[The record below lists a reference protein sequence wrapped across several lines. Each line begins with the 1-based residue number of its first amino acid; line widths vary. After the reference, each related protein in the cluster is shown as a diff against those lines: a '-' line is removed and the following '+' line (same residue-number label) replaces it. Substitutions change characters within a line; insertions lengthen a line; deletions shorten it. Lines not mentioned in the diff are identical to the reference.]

1 MNIDMTK
8 TLRELRKQ
16 KNVTQEQ
23 LANFLGITPQSVGKW
38 ERGGYPDITL
48 LPKIALYFNVTV
60 DTLLGVDEARIKE
73 AIEGYE
79 KESKRLSNI
88 GDVEVELKLW
98 EKAYEECLT
107 ALDNMK
113 KHAIIADTQPDF
125 KHTSFT
131 VNKTYYKHS
140 DTSKNYTEN
149 QCGLCLKWLSE
160 KVFDPV
166 RNDKRFL
173 RITDEL
179 KQYAN

>member
-125 KHTSFT
+125 KHTSFI
-131 VNKTYYKHS
+131 VNKTYYPNESPEVIIKAMLFVREHGYP
-140 DTSKNYTEN
+140 KEV
-149 QCGLCLKWLSE
+149 GIILW
-160 KVFDPV
+160 FDFILHKMRVIV
-166 RNDKRFL
+166 RLHATK
-173 RITDEL
+173 
-179 KQYAN
+179 

>member
-107 ALDNMK
+107 ALQDKNMR
-113 KHAIIADTQPDF
+113 INRSRT
-125 KHTSFT
+125 
-131 VNKTYYKHS
+131 TYHLFINLLQ
-140 DTSKNYTEN
+140 TLISKLYR
-149 QCGLCLKWLSE
+149 KSVRSLSE
-160 KVFDPV
+160 M
-166 RNDKRFL
+166 
-173 RITDEL
+173 
-179 KQYAN
+179 A